1 MNVDAAGHPDN
12 GKWHN
17 KFVAI
22 APRISPKCPTVTC
35 RCALVAASVALLAGQ
50 TPTATPP
57 PTFHVSTR
65 LIQVNVIVHDKK
77 GDPALGITKDQFT
90 LFDQGAPQ
98 RIVFFSDQCSSKQP
112 GQPAAVA
119 VRQAALGGANI
130 FSNRPEEGA
139 AAPGSVTGI
148 LFDSLNTDFLDS
160 GFARARVE
168 KFLKGIQPGDR
179 VALYGLSTKL
189 LVLHDFTGDAEALVQ
204 ALEKFKA
211 SENPETSASKFKE
224 SNISPGAGG
233 VNVDGII
240 NDMNQKRY
248 DLFMGAR
255 VQATAAALEAVAK
268 HLAGLPG
275 RKNLVWVSGSFPM
288 NIGIFQRRLPG
299 TRPEKEAFSKEVEAA
314 ARALSGAN
322 VAIYPVDA
330 RGLTT
335 LGGVFNAATTPKL
348 GAIQLQNHTR
358 LPEFAPIRDVGT
370 MQTLADATGGRVFEN
385 TNDIEGA
392 VRSAIDDSRCT
403 YVLGY
408 YPDHNKWDGNFREIK
423 LQLKRSG
430 LETRYRRGYA
440 AFPDAPLDQNR
451 APLTAV
457 NALAG
462 EIESTELGITVQMEP
477 RVGPAGSREIK
488 AHLRFDTAAMRF
500 EEKDGRWMDD
510 LDVLWVQLDA
520 KGGLI
525 VSSGQTLT
533 LKLSPETYA
542 GVAANGVKMSTT
554 ETIADQAAQIR
565 FVARD
570 RGTGAEGSVT
580 IPVGKTF
587 GQVK

>member
-1 MNVDAAGHPDN
+1 
-12 GKWHN
+12 
-17 KFVAI
+17 VAI
-22 APRISPKCPTVTC
+22 APRVFVKC
-35 RCALVAASVALLAGQ
+35 RFALVAASIALLAGQ
-50 TPTATPP
+50 TPITKGPTPVTPSATSPS
-57 PTFHVSTR
+57 TFHVSTR

-77 GDPALGITKDQFT
+77 GDPAPGLTKDQFT
-90 LFDQGAPQ
+90 LFDQGTAQ
-98 RIVFFSDQCSSKQP
+98 RLVFFSDQCASQQP
-112 GQPAAVA
+112 GPSTPVAAKPAASA
-119 VRQAALGGANI
+119 GTNI

-139 AAPGSVTGI
+139 AAAGSVTAI
-148 LFDSLNTDFLDS
+148 LFDSLNTDFLDT

-189 LVLHDFTGDAEALVQ
+189 LVLHDFTGDADALVQ

-211 SENPETSASKFKE
+211 EENPQTSAAKFKE
-224 SNISPGAGG
+224 SNLGDPT
-233 VNVDGII
+233 VDAME
-240 NDMNQKRY
+240 NDLNQRRS

-288 NIGIFQRRLPG
+288 SIGYFQKRLPG
-299 TRPEKEAFSKEVEAA
+299 ARPVKGAFDKEVEAA
-314 ARALSGAN
+314 ARALSSAN

-335 LGGVFNAATTPKL
+335 LGGVFNAATAPRM
-348 GAIQLQNHTR
+348 GAAGMLR
-358 LPEFAPIRDVGT
+358 SGRPPDLAPIRDVGT
-370 MQTLADATGGRVFEN
+370 MQALADATGGRVFEN

-408 YPDHNKWDGNFREIK
+408 YPDHDKWDGNFREIK
-423 LQLKRSG
+423 VRVKSGVEMRYRSG
-430 LETRYRRGYA
+430 YM

-451 APLTAV
+451 APLA
-457 NALAG
+457 AASLLA
-462 EIESTELGITVQMEP
+462 EPIESTELGITVQIEP
-477 RVGPAGSREIK
+477 HLGPGERQIR
-488 AHLRFDTAAMRF
+488 AHLRFDTSAMRF
-500 EEKDGRWMDD
+500 EQKDGRWMDD
-510 LDVLWVQLDA
+510 LDVLWMQLDA
-520 KGGLI
+520 KGGLL
-525 VSSGQTLT
+525 VSNGQTLT

-542 GVAANGVKMSTT
+542 GAAANGVKMSTT
-554 ETIADQAAQIR
+554 ETIADQTVQIR

-580 IPVGKTF
+580 VPVGKVF